1 MADTQQFG
9 GKKIAMI
16 AFIAGALLF
25 QIFFWTILYPRNYT
39 APESITTECKTDS
52 LQSVIDSLQTE
63 YKILEDGCDSRE
75 TRYENT
81 ISEYQWGLSY
91 LEDYH
96 PAAYKD
102 FHRIIGMKEKY
113 SRKLD
118 KENKQRLNINE

>member
-16 AFIAGALLF
+16 AFIAGFVGFQLLF
-25 QIFFWTILYPRNYT
+25 HLVIYPKSDA
-39 APESITTECKTDS
+39 APNPITTECKADS

-75 TRYENT
+75 SRYEDAM
-81 ISEYQWGLSY
+81 SEYQWGLSY

-102 FHRIIGMKEKY
+102 FHRIIGMKERY

-118 KENKQRLNINE
+118 KENKQRLDINE

>member
-9 GKKIAMI
+9 GKIKIVI
-16 AFIAGALLF
+16 GFIVGFIGFQLLF
-25 QIFFWTILYPRNYT
+25 HLVIYPQNHT
-39 APESITTECKTDS
+39 ASKPITTECKTDS

-75 TRYENT
+75 NRYEDAL
-81 ISEYQWGLSY
+81 SEYQWGLSY

-96 PAAYKD
+96 PRAYKD

>member
-39 APESITTECKTDS
+39 APESIITECKTDS